1 MSKVRERGPGRQ
13 YKFGS
18 HQYIDS
24 LQSKRQDENAK
35 EVNVD
40 GKEKGIGLSPPSP
53 CRLESESGEGTS
65 QGGSQGWAAR
75 G

>member
-18 HQYIDS
+18 HRKIDS
-24 LQSKRQDENAK
+24 LYSKRQDENAK

-40 GKEKGIGLSPPSP
+40 GKEQGIRTEPSVALP
-53 CRLESESGEGTS
+53 FRI
-65 QGGSQGWAAR
+65 
-75 G
+75 